1 MKLFARLSAAEAAE
15 AERGALRGDYVWFDN
30 PQPDGAADDSVWVA
44 IDVQENRMAR
54 FERRIDPKL
63 DHREFLVPS
72 RITNLHRPE
81 PVQPPR

>member
-15 AERGALRGDYVWFDN
+15 AERGALRADVVWFDS
-30 PQPDGAADDSVWVA
+30 PQPGGAADDSVWVT

-63 DHREFLVPS
+63 GHREFLVPA

-81 PVQPPR
+81 PVEPPR